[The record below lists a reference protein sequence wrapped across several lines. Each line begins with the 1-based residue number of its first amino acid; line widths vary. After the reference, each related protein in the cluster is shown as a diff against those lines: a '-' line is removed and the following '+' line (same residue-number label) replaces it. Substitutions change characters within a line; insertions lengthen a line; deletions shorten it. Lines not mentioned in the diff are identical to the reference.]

1 MVNMMISKVKA
12 HHRILSLKLMISAFL
27 FFIGGAVNG
36 MDFEYVVIDENVGG
50 RTAIGDIDGDGFND
64 IVVHTWSSDRGKQN
78 DGKIGWYKYP
88 KWQRYSI
95 VDSGHIFGDGVLVVD
110 LDKDGDNDV
119 VTAKGSD
126 SEAHVFWYQNPGGNA
141 TSIWK
146 EHKLATVE
154 IGSEV
159 KDIEVHD
166 MDHDGKPDVVVRTK
180 HKFAVYFQESPDSW
194 IEMKTDNAER
204 EGMTIGDVDGDG
216 DYDVVMNGFWLE
228 NPEHPRK
235 DTWKRYDIDPMWYQ
249 DITGGWQDHSV
260 MADVK
265 DMNNDGKVDVILSHS
280 EKTDFT
286 VVWYESV
293 NPKGGPD
300 AWTKHEVGVIDY
312 CHSLRGED
320 VDLDGDMDIVAA
332 TLIRKNPPE
341 ICVFINKGK
350 GLVWQKLPLAEK
362 SAYKAKTGDIDNDG
376 DIDIVTARSWDMGPL
391 QLWRN
396 TIRDSG
402 SDAVRRIG
410 LGSPL
415 PQGAEALIDGTRKL
429 LDEKWTY
436 WKGPR
441 FSSSLPI
448 KWKLVDD
455 PVDQGKVLM
464 SYDPAAA
471 GGKYGAAD
479 IVTKKKYRDFHL
491 HIEFL
496 VPHKGGNSGVYLQ
509 NRYEIQILDGD
520 SGKHGMAAV
529 INEAAGPYHAYHGT
543 GKWNAYDI
551 QFRAARFKDG
561 KLTEKAMVTIYFN
574 GVKAHTNHKIQKVW
588 GGKNSGIDGGN
599 QGGTGITDVPGGLKL
614 QCEGHEVLYRNAWIK
629 ELDIKE
635 PNTALPN
642 PHILLTK

>member
-1 MVNMMISKVKA
+1 MGNMTISKVRS
-12 HHRILSLKLMISAFL
+12 HHRIISLEPMVIALVVLIASAAR
-27 FFIGGAVNG
+27 GV
-36 MDFEYVVIDENVGG
+36 DFEHVVIDENIGG

-88 KWQRYSI
+88 NWRRYSI
-95 VDSGHIFGDGVLVVD
+95 VDSGHIFGDGVLAVD

-126 SEAHVFWYQNPGGNA
+126 NEASVFWYENPGGKA
-141 TSIWK
+141 TSGWK

-154 IGSEV
+154 RGSEV
-159 KDIEVHD
+159 KDVEVHD

-194 IEMKTDNAER
+194 IEVKTDNAER
-204 EGMTIGDVDGDG
+204 EGMIIGDVDGDG

-228 NPEHPRK
+228 NPRRPRR
-235 DTWKRYDIDPMWYQ
+235 DNWTRYDIDPTWYK

-265 DMNNDGKVDVILSHS
+265 DLNNDGKFDVILSHS
-280 EKTDFT
+280 EKTCFA
-286 VVWYESV
+286 VAWYESV

-300 AWTKHEVGVIDY
+300 AWTKHEVGVVDY
-312 CHSLRGED
+312 CHTLRGDD
-320 VDLDGDMDIVAA
+320 VDLDGDIDIVAA
-332 TLIRKNPPE
+332 TLIRKKNPE
-341 ICVFINKGK
+341 ICVFVNEGK
-350 GLVWQKLPLAEK
+350 GLTWRKQPLAAA

-396 TIRDSG
+396 TFSSTAG
-402 SDAVRRIG
+402 EIG
-410 LGSPL
+410 VGASSP
-415 PQGAEALIDGTRKL
+415 PGAEVLIDGTREM

-436 WKGPR
+436 WEGPR
-441 FSSSLPI
+441 FASSLPI
-448 KWKLVDD
+448 KWKIVDD
-455 PVDQGKVLM
+455 PVDPGKVIV
-464 SYDPAAA
+464 SSDPVAA

-479 IVTKKKYRDFHL
+479 IVTKKKYRDFRL

-496 VPHKGGNSGVYLQ
+496 VPHKKGNSGVYLQ
-509 NRYEIQILDGD
+509 NRYEIQVLDGD

-529 INEAAGPYHAYHGT
+529 INESAGPYHAYNGT

-551 QFRAARFKDG
+551 KFRAARFTDG
-561 KLTEKAMVTIYFN
+561 NLTEKAMVTIFFN
-574 GVKAHTNHKIQKVW
+574 GVRAHTNHKIQKVW

-614 QCEGHEVLYRNAWIK
+614 QCEGHEVLFRNAWIK
-629 ELDIKE
+629 ELDIRE
-635 PNTALPN
+635 PNTDWDS
-642 PHILLTK
+642 

>member
-1 MVNMMISKVKA
+1 MTISKVSS
-12 HHRILSLKLMISAFL
+12 HHRIISLEPMVIALVVFITSAAR
-27 FFIGGAVNG
+27 GV
-36 MDFEYVVIDENVGG
+36 DFEHVVIDENIGG

-64 IVVHTWSSDRGKQN
+64 IIVHTWSSDRGKQN

-88 KWQRYSI
+88 NWRRYSI
-95 VDSGHIFGDGVLVVD
+95 VDSGHIFGDGVLAVD

-126 SEAHVFWYQNPGGNA
+126 NEASVFWYENPGGRA
-141 TSIWK
+141 TSGWK

-154 IGSEV
+154 RGSEV
-159 KDIEVHD
+159 KDVEVHD

-194 IEMKTDNAER
+194 IEVKTDNAER

-228 NPEHPRK
+228 NPRRPRR
-235 DTWKRYDIDPMWYQ
+235 DTWK
-249 DITGGWQDHSV
+249 
-260 MADVK
+260 
-265 DMNNDGKVDVILSHS
+265 
-280 EKTDFT
+280 
-286 VVWYESV
+286 ESA

-300 AWTKHEVGVIDY
+300 AWTKHEVGVVDY
-312 CHSLRGED
+312 CHTLHGDD
-320 VDLDGDMDIVAA
+320 VDLDGDIDIVAA
-332 TLIRKNPPE
+332 TLIRKKNPE
-341 ICVFINKGK
+341 ICVFVNKGK
-350 GLVWQKLPLAEK
+350 GLTWRKQSLATA

-396 TIRDSG
+396 TFSSTAG
-402 SDAVRRIG
+402 EIG
-410 LGSPL
+410 VGASP
-415 PQGAEALIDGTRKL
+415 PPGAEVLIDGTREM

-436 WKGPR
+436 WEGPR
-441 FSSSLPI
+441 FASSLPI
-448 KWKLVDD
+448 KWKIVDD
-455 PVDQGKVLM
+455 PVDLGKVIA
-464 SYDPAAA
+464 SSDPAAA

-479 IVTKKKYRDFHL
+479 IVTKKKYRDFQL

-496 VPHKGGNSGVYLQ
+496 VPHKKGNSGVYLQ

-529 INEAAGPYHAYHGT
+529 INEAAGPYHAYNGT

-551 QFRAARFKDG
+551 KFRAARFKDG
-561 KLTEKAMVTIYFN
+561 KLTEKAVVTIFFN
-574 GVKAHTNHKIQKVW
+574 GVRAHTNHKIQKVW

-614 QCEGHEVLYRNAWIK
+614 QCEGHEVLFRNAWIK
-629 ELDIKE
+629 ELDIRE
-635 PNTALPN
+635 PNTDWGA
-642 PHILLTK
+642 

>member
-12 HHRILSLKLMISAFL
+12 YHRILSLNLMIIAFL

-36 MDFEYVVIDENVGG
+36 MDFEHVVIDKNVGG
-50 RTAIGDIDGDGFND
+50 RTAIGDINGDGFND

-78 DGKIGWYKYP
+78 DGKIGWYRYP
-88 KWQRYSI
+88 QWQRYSI
-95 VDSGHIFGDGVLVVD
+95 IDSGHIFGDGVLVVD
-110 LDKDGDNDV
+110 LDADGDNDV

-126 SEAHVFWYQNPGGNA
+126 NEASVFWYQNPGGNN
-141 TSIWK
+141 TSGWK

-154 IGSEV
+154 VGSEV
-159 KDIEVHD
+159 KDVEVHD

-180 HKFAVYFQESPDSW
+180 HKFAVYFQLSPDSW
-194 IEMKTDNAER
+194 IEKKTDNAER

-228 NPEHPRK
+228 NPKHPRK
-235 DTWKRYDIDPMWYQ
+235 DTWKRYDIDPMWYK

-265 DMNNDGKVDVILSHS
+265 DMNNDGKADIIFSHS
-280 EKTDFT
+280 EKTGFT
-286 VVWYESV
+286 VTWYESV

-300 AWTKHEVGVIDY
+300 AWTKHKVGIIDY
-312 CHSLRGED
+312 CHSLRGDD
-320 VDLDGDMDIVAA
+320 VDLDGDIDIVAA
-332 TLIRKNPPE
+332 TLIRKKSPE
-341 ICVFINKGK
+341 ICMFINKGE
-350 GLVWQKLPLAEK
+350 GLAWQKMLLAKK

-376 DIDIVTARSWDMGPL
+376 DIDIVTARSWDLGPL

-396 TIRDSG
+396 TVSETGVSG
-402 SDAVRRIG
+402 KVGIGALPPRR
-410 LGSPL
+410 
-415 PQGAEALIDGTRKL
+415 ADVLIDGTRRL
-429 LDEKWTY
+429 LNKKWTY
-436 WKGPR
+436 WEGPR

-455 PVDQGKVLM
+455 PVDKGKVLV
-464 SYDPAAA
+464 SSDPAGA

-479 IVTKKKYRDFHL
+479 IVTKKKYRDFRL
-491 HIEFL
+491 HIEFM
-496 VPHKGGNSGVYLQ
+496 VPHKKGNSGVYLQ

-529 INEAAGPYHAYHGT
+529 INEAAGPYHAYRGT

-551 QFRAARFKDG
+551 QFRAARFEDG

-599 QGGTGITDVPGGLKL
+599 QSGTGITDVPGGLKL
-614 QCEGHEVLYRNAWIK
+614 QCEGHDVLYRNAWIK
-629 ELDIKE
+629 ELDLKK
-635 PNTALPN
+635 PNTDWIAQI
-642 PHILLTK
+642 HKRKQ

>member
-1 MVNMMISKVKA
+1 MVDRIISKPKVQ
-12 HHRILSLKLMISAFL
+12 RNTFSSNSILIASVLIVTGVAR
-27 FFIGGAVNG
+27 GA
-36 MDFEYVVIDENVGG
+36 DFEHVVIDESIGG

-88 KWQRYSI
+88 GWRRYSI
-95 VDSGHIFGDGVLVVD
+95 IDSGHIFGDGVLAVD

-126 SEAHVFWYQNPGGNA
+126 NEASVFWYENPGGKA
-141 TSIWK
+141 TSGWK

-154 IGSEV
+154 TGSEV
-159 KDIEVHD
+159 KDVEVHD
-166 MDHDGKPDVVVRTK
+166 IDHDGKPDVVVRTK
-180 HKFAVYFQESPDSW
+180 HKFAVYFQQSPDSW
-194 IEMKTDNAER
+194 IEVKTDNAER
-204 EGMTIGDVDGDG
+204 EGMTIGDIDGDG

-228 NPEHPRK
+228 NPSHPRT
-235 DTWKRYDIDPMWYQ
+235 DTWERHNIDPTWYE
-249 DITGGWQDHSV
+249 DVTGGWQDHSV
-260 MADVK
+260 MADIK
-265 DMNNDGKVDVILSHS
+265 DFNNDGKADVILSHS
-280 EKTDFT
+280 EKTGFAIA
-286 VVWYESV
+286 WYESA

-300 AWTKHEVGVIDY
+300 AWSKHEVDVIDY
-312 CHSLRGED
+312 CHTLRGD
-320 VDLDGDMDIVAA
+320 DIDLDGDIDFVAA
-332 TLIRKNPPE
+332 TLIRKENPE
-341 ICVFINKGK
+341 ICVFLNEGK
-350 GLVWQKLPLAEK
+350 GLSWRKQSLAAA

-396 TIRDSG
+396 TYSSTAG
-402 SDAVRRIG
+402 EIG
-410 LGSPL
+410 VGASPPL
-415 PQGAEALIDGTRKL
+415 GAEVLIDGTRDM

-436 WKGPR
+436 WEGPR
-441 FSSSLPI
+441 FASSLPI
-448 KWKLVDD
+448 KWEIVDD
-455 PVDQGKVLM
+455 PVDPGTVVA
-464 SYDPAAA
+464 STDPAGD

-479 IVTKKKYRDFHL
+479 IVTKKKYQDFRL

-520 SGKHGMAAV
+520 GGKHGMAAV
-529 INEAAGPYHAYHGT
+529 INEAAGPYHAYNGT

-551 QFRAARFKDG
+551 KFRAARFRDG
-561 KLTEKAMVTIYFN
+561 KLTEKAMVTIFFN
-574 GVKAHTNHKIQKVW
+574 GIRAHTNHKIQKVW

-614 QCEGHEVLYRNAWIK
+614 QCEGHKVLFRNAWIK

-635 PNTALPN
+635 PNTDWDS
-642 PHILLTK
+642 

>member
-1 MVNMMISKVKA
+1 MENIATSKTNANHRTIS
-12 HHRILSLKLMISAFL
+12 LELMAIALL
-27 FFIGGAVNG
+27 FFIGSAVNG
-36 MDFEYVVIDENVGG
+36 MDFEHVVIDENIGG

-88 KWQRYSI
+88 NWRRYSI
-95 VDSGHIFGDGVLVVD
+95 VDSGHIFGDGVLAVD

-126 SEAHVFWYQNPGGNA
+126 NEASIFWYENPGGKA
-141 TSIWK
+141 ASGWK
-146 EHKLATVE
+146 EHKIATVE
-154 IGSEV
+154 RGSEV
-159 KDIEVHD
+159 KDVEVHD
-166 MDHDGKPDVVVRTK
+166 MDHDGKLDVVVRTK

-194 IEMKTDNAER
+194 IEVKTDNAER
-204 EGMTIGDVDGDG
+204 EGMTIGDLDGDG

-228 NPEHPRK
+228 NPRRPRK
-235 DTWKRYDIDPMWYQ
+235 DTWKRHDIDPMWYK

-260 MADVK
+260 MADAK
-265 DMNNDGKVDVILSHS
+265 DLNNDGKVDVILSHS
-280 EKTDFT
+280 EKTGFAVT
-286 VVWYESV
+286 WYESA

-300 AWTKHEVGVIDY
+300 AWTKHEVGIVDY
-312 CHSLRGED
+312 CHTLRGDD
-320 VDLDGDMDIVAA
+320 VDLDGDIDIVAA
-332 TLIRKNPPE
+332 TLIRKKIPE
-341 ICVFINKGK
+341 ICVFINEGK
-350 GLVWQKLPLAEK
+350 GLTWRKQPLAAV

-396 TIRDSG
+396 TFSSTAG
-402 SDAVRRIG
+402 EIG
-410 LGSPL
+410 VGASP
-415 PQGAEALIDGTRKL
+415 PPEAEVMIDGTREM

-436 WKGPR
+436 WEGPR
-441 FSSSLPI
+441 FASSLPI
-448 KWKLVDD
+448 KWKIVDD
-455 PVDQGKVLM
+455 PVGPGKVIA
-464 SYDPAAA
+464 SSDPAAD

-479 IVTKKKYRDFHL
+479 IVTKKKYRDFRL

-496 VPHKGGNSGVYLQ
+496 VPHKKGNSGVYLQ

-529 INEAAGPYHAYHGT
+529 INEAAGPYHAYNGT

-551 QFRAARFKDG
+551 KLRAARFKDG
-561 KLTEKAMVTIYFN
+561 KLTEKAMVTIFFN
-574 GVKAHTNHKIQKVW
+574 GVRAHTNHKIQKVW

-614 QCEGHEVLYRNAWIK
+614 QCEGHEVLFRNAWIK
-629 ELDIKE
+629 ELDIRE
-635 PNTALPN
+635 PNTDWGP
-642 PHILLTK
+642 

>member
-1 MVNMMISKVKA
+1 MGNMTISKVRA
-12 HHRILSLKLMISAFL
+12 HHRIISLEPMVIALVVFIASAAR
-27 FFIGGAVNG
+27 GV
-36 MDFEYVVIDENVGG
+36 DFEQVVIDENIGG

-64 IVVHTWSSDRGKQN
+64 IVVHTWSSERGKQN

-88 KWQRYSI
+88 NWRRYSI
-95 VDSGHIFGDGVLVVD
+95 VDSGHIFGDGVLAVD

-126 SEAHVFWYQNPGGNA
+126 NEASVVWYENPGGRA
-141 TSIWK
+141 ASGWK
-146 EHKLATVE
+146 EHELATVE
-154 IGSEV
+154 RGSEV
-159 KDIEVHD
+159 KDVEVHD
-166 MDHDGKPDVVVRTK
+166 MDHDGKSDVVVRTK

-194 IEMKTDNAER
+194 IEVKTNNVER

-228 NPEHPRK
+228 NPPRPRK
-235 DTWKRYDIDPMWYQ
+235 DTWKRHDIDPTWYK

-265 DMNNDGKVDVILSHS
+265 DLNNDGKVDVVLSHS
-280 EKTDFT
+280 EKTGFT
-286 VVWYESV
+286 VAWYESA

-300 AWTKHEVGVIDY
+300 AWTKHEVGVVDY
-312 CHSLRGED
+312 CHTLRGDD
-320 VDLDGDMDIVAA
+320 VDLDGDIDIVAA
-332 TLIRKNPPE
+332 TLIRRKNPE
-341 ICVFINKGK
+341 ICVFVNEGK
-350 GLVWQKLPLAEK
+350 GLIWRKQLLAAA

-396 TIRDSG
+396 TFSSTAG
-402 SDAVRRIG
+402 EIG
-410 LGSPL
+410 VGASP
-415 PQGAEALIDGTRKL
+415 PPGAEVLIDGTREM

-436 WKGPR
+436 WEGPR
-441 FSSSLPI
+441 FASSLPI
-448 KWKLVDD
+448 KWKIVDD
-455 PVDQGKVLM
+455 PVDPGKVIA
-464 SYDPAAA
+464 SSDPAAA

-479 IVTKKKYRDFHL
+479 IVTKKKYRDFRL

-496 VPHKGGNSGVYLQ
+496 VSHKKGNSGVYLQ

-520 SGKHGMAAV
+520 SGTHGMAAV
-529 INEAAGPYHAYHGT
+529 INEAAGPYHAYNGT

-551 QFRAARFKDG
+551 KFRAARFKDG
-561 KLTEKAMVTIYFN
+561 KLTEKAMVTIFFN
-574 GVKAHTNHKIQKVW
+574 RVRAHTNHKIQKVW

-614 QCEGHEVLYRNAWIK
+614 QCEGHEVLFRNAWIK
-629 ELDIKE
+629 ELDIRE
-635 PNTALPN
+635 PNTDWGP
-642 PHILLTK
+642 